1 MSENVLESYNNNF
14 NGNNNDKIFD
24 DPFSWVKE
32 KLIKIFDEYINSI
45 DEIAKMKKILFF
57 IDCFEENDS
66 PNNHFVDI
74 ND

>member
-1 MSENVLESYNNNF
+1 MYIF
-14 NGNNNDKIFD
+14 NEY
-24 DPFSWVKE
+24 SSSS
-32 KLIKIFDEYINSI
+32 DEM
-45 DEIAKMKKILFF
+45 EKMKKILFF